1 MPAEPWTDAPILA
14 IVTRSGFVEGHHH
27 GAVAGIR
34 SDGSTAVARGPI
46 TAPIFGRSTNK
57 PLQAV
62 AILRAGAELDDEGV
76 ALACASHSGE
86 PVHLEGVRRM
96 LAAIGLDER
105 ALANTPA
112 LPLNQDAQYAVLR
125 AGGGPTSLTQ
135 NCSGKHAGML
145 AACVAAGWPTDSY
158 LDPSHPLQVL
168 VAETIADLAGER
180 VAAIGVDGCAAPV
193 HAVSTLGL
201 AHAFRRVATADPT
214 TPEGRVAAAMQK
226 HPHLV
231 GGTGR
236 DVTRLMLELRGLVA
250 KDGAEAVYAAA
261 LPDGRAV
268 AVKIDDGGGRARTP
282 VLLAGLAV
290 LGVDVSAVADLATTR
305 VLGGGHPVGEVRA
318 VSVAD
323 C

>member
-1 MPAEPWTDAPILA
+1 MSAEPWTDAPILA

-27 GAVAGIR
+27 GAVAGIGT
-34 SDGSTAVARGPI
+34 DGSTALSRGPV

-62 AILRAGAELDDEGV
+62 ALLRAGAELDDEGV

-86 PVHLEGVRRM
+86 TVHLDGVRRM
-96 LAAIGLDER
+96 LAAIGLNEH
-105 ALANTPA
+105 ALANTPS
-112 LPLNQDAQYAVLR
+112 LPLNQDAQHSVLR
-125 AGGGPTSLTQ
+125 AGGGSTSLMQ

-145 AACVAAGWPTDSY
+145 AACVASGWPTDSY
-158 LDPSHPLQVL
+158 LETSHPLQVL
-168 VAETIADLAGER
+168 VADTIADLAAEP

-201 AHAFRRVATADPT
+201 ARAFRRLATADPT
-214 TPEGRVAAAMQK
+214 SPEGRVAAAMQK

-236 DVTRLMLELRGLVA
+236 DVTRLMLELPGLVA
-250 KDGAEAVYAAA
+250 KDGAEGVYAAA

-268 AVKIDDGGGRARTP
+268 ALKIDDGAGRARTP
-282 VLLAGLAV
+282 VLVTALAAI
-290 LGVDVSAVADLATTR
+290 GVDVSAVADLATTP
-305 VLGGGHPVGEVRA
+305 VLGGGRPVGAVRA
-318 VSVAD
+318 VSLL
-323 C
+323 